1 MFEKPNIDRNAL
13 FCDETED
20 FRCPSEANAG
30 DTVTFRFRTGRG
42 NVDRVLLV
50 EEGTGQVTPL
60 RRESF
65 NKRFDFY
72 SLRLRMGEHVFG
84 YYFRIVKGDEI
95 CYYNRLGVSDD
106 LGDCFNFRVTPGFHV
121 PEWARGA
128 VMYQIY
134 TDRFCNGDASNDV
147 LDREYIYINE
157 PSRTGRSRRP
167 RWMCA
172 ISTGATCRA
181 S

>member
-20 FRCPSEANAG
+20 YRCPSEANAG

-72 SLRLRMGEHVFG
+72 SLRLRMEMCI
-84 YYFRIVKGDEI
+84 RD
-95 CYYNRLGVSDD
+95 
-106 LGDCFNFRVTPGFHV
+106 
-121 PEWARGA
+121 
-128 VMYQIY
+128 
-134 TDRFCNGDASNDV
+134 
-147 LDREYIYINE
+147 
-157 PSRTGRSRRP
+157 SRR
-167 RWMCA
+167 RWPMRFWSLQKA
-172 ISTGATCRA
+172 LRA
-181 S
+181 AWRTT